1 MTFTFTLIDLAGSI
15 ALLMLATQMAHTGVQ
30 RAFGASL
37 RSLLGLTLRGRLAA
51 FCGGLGVTA
60 VMPSSTIASSMTAEF
75 TRQGIVELPAALAA
89 VLGANVGATLAVQ
102 ALSFT
107 IPAISPALILIGVMM
122 FRKASNTRAHD
133 LGSTLIGLGLLL
145 LAVDHLQELMTD
157 YDDAPNLRMLL
168 GAASTVPAVDVLLAA
183 GLAWAADSN
192 VAMVLLIASL
202 CAKNVV
208 PPNTAFAL
216 VMGANL
222 GAAINPVLD
231 ATAAHD
237 PACRRLPVGNLIVV
251 IVGAAAA
258 LAVLTPI
265 GCVMVRMEPDN
276 GRVVADFYTLFNLV
290 LAGLFFPLLTPY
302 ASLLSRLLPP
312 LAKFADTA
320 PPQEMNPVATG
331 PMSESANSASR
342 RALRAKETL
351 GAVLSGP
358 PLVRAEPRGTQAPV
372 ALPRGDVLEMLI
384 PEWRNHSTVV
394 DAARLTES
402 DRQPSDEQTRIPLQI
417 RESAD
422 HRIQL
427 VDPDGNARTYYPA
440 RSLWLTLQDIKLIR
454 QLEPSGNPARS
465 TVSTCVR
472 GTARLDDCEL
482 SIIGQ
487 PRNSTRTV
495 LISFAAREIATAD
508 RLELREWQD
517 DLGISLSDEP
527 LGVARLGF
535 NASDAETQEVDQWWA
550 ECHIPESSMQALAD
564 GIEEGRITAVR
575 LAVFVHELYTTAAS
589 GSGEASVFL
598 RPMQNAGDAESPVIA
613 PGYVVHLA
621 FDLSTL
627 DLRPDD
633 EEKRPRLERSPGTP
647 SIVSSADA
655 VAPLAAR
662 LDRLVNNLKW
672 LAALIAVLVLVFAIK
687 GR

>member
-1 MTFTFTLIDLAGSI
+1 
-15 ALLMLATQMAHTGVQ
+15 MLATQMAHTGVQ

-37 RSLLGLTLRGRLAA
+37 RSLLSLTLRGRLAA
-51 FCGGLGVTA
+51 FFGGLGVTA
-60 VMPSSTIASSMTAEF
+60 VLPSSTIASSMTAEF
-75 TRQGIVELPAALAA
+75 TRQGIVELPAALAV

-102 ALSFT
+102 ALSFN

-192 VAMVLLIASL
+192 VAMVLLVATL

-237 PACRRLPVGNLIVV
+237 PVSRRLPVGNLIIV

-290 LAGLFFPLLTPY
+290 LASLFFPLLTPY

-312 LAKFADTA
+312 LAKFADAA
-320 PPQEMNPVATG
+320 PPRDMNPLATG
-331 PMSESANSASR
+331 SLSQSTNSASSP
-342 RALRAKETL
+342 ALRAKETL
-351 GAVLSGP
+351 GTVLSGP
-358 PLVRAEPRGTQAPV
+358 RSACAERRGTQAPV
-372 ALPRGDVLEMLI
+372 ALPRGDVLEMLV

-402 DRQPSDEQTRIPLQI
+402 DRRSSDEQTRIFPLQI
-417 RESAD
+417 RECANHS
-422 HRIQL
+422 IQL
-427 VDPDGNARTYYPA
+427 VDPDGNAWMYYPA

-454 QLEPSGNPARS
+454 QLEPSGNPERS
-465 TVSTCVR
+465 IVSTCVR
-472 GTARLDDCEL
+472 GTACLDDCEL

-487 PRNSTRTV
+487 PQKSTRTV

-508 RLELREWQD
+508 RLALREWQD
-517 DLGISLSDEP
+517 DMGISLSDEP

-535 NASDAETQEVDQWWA
+535 NASEAETEEVDQWWV

-575 LAVFVHELYTTAAS
+575 LAVFLHGLYTTAAS
-589 GSGEASVFL
+589 GIGEPSIFL
-598 RPMQNAGDAESPVIA
+598 RPMQDDQDAESPVIA

-633 EEKRPRLERSPGTP
+633 EEKRPRPGRSPGTP
-647 SIVSSADA
+647 SIASSADA